1 MIDERIRS
9 EFAAALGSVVR
20 FDEPLRRHTSFR
32 IGGPA
37 DVWLEADEV
46 EQIRLGQRLAAA
58 NHLPFFL
65 LGGGTNVLVSDLG
78 VRGVVLK
85 LGRAFTGI
93 DFRPNG
99 TGTYVHAGA
108 AGSFKKLVTHSVQR
122 QLAGLEFGEGIP
134 GTVGGGLLMNAGAF
148 GGEIASVVTAIE
160 GVDSD
165 GEVQVIPREHLQF
178 GYRFFDLPAG
188 FVVTHV
194 SFRLHPGDQTQIGE
208 KVRTAQQ
215 KRSKGQPLG
224 YPNAGSIFKNPPGT
238 FAGKLIE
245 QAGLKGLRIGNAQIS
260 EQHAN
265 FIVNLG
271 EARAADVKAL
281 MDHVAE
287 KVAAMSGVELQA
299 EVRLVGE
306 WE

>member
-1 MIDERIRS
+1 MIDAGIR
-9 EFAAALGSVVR
+9 EAFAAALGEAVR

-37 DVWLEADEV
+37 DVWIEADDV
-46 EQIRLGQRLAAA
+46 DQIRQAQKLATGAGIS
-58 NHLPFFL
+58 FFL
-65 LGGGTNVLVSDLG
+65 LGGGTNVLVSDRG

-93 DFRPNG
+93 DFRANG
-99 TGTYVHAGA
+99 SGTYVHAGA

-122 QLAGLEFGEGIP
+122 KLAGLEFGEGIP

-148 GGEIASVVTAIE
+148 GGEIASVVTDIE

-165 GEVQVIPREHLQF
+165 GEVKAIPRDALHF

-194 SFRLHPGDQTQIGE
+194 NFKLQPGDEIAIGE
-208 KVRTAQQ
+208 KVRAAQQ

-224 YPNAGSIFKNPPGT
+224 HPNAGSIFKNPAGT

-245 QAGLKGLRIGNAQIS
+245 QAGLKGHRIGNAQIS

-271 EARAADVKAL
+271 DARAADVKAL
-281 MDHVAE
+281 MDHARE
-287 KVAAMSGVELQA
+287 KVAAMSGVELQP
-299 EVRLVGE
+299 EVKLIGE
-306 WE
+306 WS

>member
-1 MIDERIRS
+1 MTDAGVRERFRS
-9 EFAAALGSVVR
+9 AFGAAVR

-37 DVWLEADEV
+37 DVWIEAEEV
-46 EQIRLGQRLAAA
+46 DQIRDALRLAAESGLA
-58 NHLPFFL
+58 LCL
-65 LGGGTNVLVSDLG
+65 LGGGTNVLVSDRG

-85 LGRAFTGI
+85 LGRAFTEI

-99 TGTYVHAGA
+99 SGTYVRAGA
-108 AGSFKKLVTHSVQR
+108 AGSFKKLVTLSVQR
-122 QLAGLEFGEGIP
+122 HLTGLEFGEGIP

-148 GGEIASVVTAIE
+148 GGEISSVVENIE
-160 GVDSD
+160 GVAAD
-165 GEVQVIPREHLQF
+165 GAVRVIARADLRF
-178 GYRFFDLPAG
+178 GYRFFDLPKG

-194 SFRLHPGDQTQIGE
+194 SFRLHPGDVETIE
-208 KVRTAQQ
+208 ERVRTAQQ

-224 YPNAGSIFKNPPGT
+224 HPNAGSIFKNPPGT
-238 FAGKLIE
+238 FAGRLIE
-245 QAGLKGLRIGNAQIS
+245 QAGLKGRRIGNAQIS

-271 EARAADVKAL
+271 DARAADVKAL
-281 MDHVAE
+281 MDEVVAR
-287 KVAAMSGVELQA
+287 VAQTSGIQLA
-299 EVRLVGE
+299 PEVKLVGE

>member
-1 MIDERIRS
+1 MIDARARET
-9 EFAAALGSVVR
+9 FAAALGEAVR

-37 DVWLEADEV
+37 DVWAEVSDV
-46 EQIRLGQRLAAA
+46 EQIRALQRLAAEQR
-58 NHLPFFL
+58 LPLAL
-65 LGGGTNVLVSDLG
+65 LGGGTNVLCSDRG
-78 VRGVVLK
+78 VRGVVMK
-85 LGRAFTGI
+85 LGRAFAEI

-99 TGTYVHAGA
+99 AGTYVHAGA
-108 AGSFKKLVTHSVQR
+108 AGSFKKLVVHTVQR

-160 GVDSD
+160 GVAPD
-165 GEVQVIPREHLQF
+165 GEVKAIERDQLHF
-178 GYRFFDLPAG
+178 GYRFFDLPDG
-188 FVVTHV
+188 FIVTHV
-194 SFRLHPGDQTQIGE
+194 NFRLQAGDEAQIGE
-208 KVRTAQQ
+208 RVRAAQQ

-245 QAGLKGLRIGNAQIS
+245 QAGLKGRRIGQAQIS

-271 EARAADVKAL
+271 DARAADVKAL
-281 MDHVAE
+281 MDEAVA
-287 KVAAMSGVELQA
+287 KVEATSGVRLQP
-299 EVRLVGE
+299 EVKLVGE